1 MRDCILNIPVK
12 SKDLEGMNKDWLAVV
27 TKLAISQ
34 IPKPP
39 KKKKS
44 SVRRRTQTLLYKIS
58 VKNSGLFR
66 HFRDFYQKGKIMQF
80 SFSIFSNRKTFH
92 FDLGTNVP
100 YRRVVIR

>member
-12 SKDLEGMNKDWLAVV
+12 SKDLEGMNKDWLAVPN
-27 TKLAISQ
+27 
-34 IPKPP
+34 PKTTQ

-44 SVRRRTQTLLYKIS
+44 SVRRLTQTPLYKIS
-58 VKNSGLFR
+58 VQNSDLFR

-100 YRRVVIR
+100 YCRVVIR